1 MKGGPLMSIDR
12 RSLILKAAAQSF
24 AQFGYKATTMDLV
37 SKIANVGKGTIYTF
51 YSTKEELFA
60 EILHKA
66 LDEMNQILAQSI
78 QQSDS
83 FLENLFR
90 LLDDMLE
97 FRSDHELFIK
107 LAQEFRDIGTTQAM
121 EGILKMEG
129 LVKEALKQEIER
141 AIQHK
146 EVAPCD
152 TEIVAFMILRLYF
165 ALTTD
170 WSKFNKPLD
179 KEQIKVNMRLL
190 IAEGIMI

>member
-1 MKGGPLMSIDR
+1 MSVDR
-12 RSLILKAAAQSF
+12 RSLILKAATQSF

-51 YSTKEELFA
+51 YSTKEELFE
-60 EILHKA
+60 EILRKA
-66 LDEMNQILAQSI
+66 LDEMNHTLTLSI
-78 QQSDS
+78 QQGDS

-90 LLDDMLE
+90 LLDAMLE

-121 EGILKMEG
+121 EGILQMES
-129 LVKEALKQEIER
+129 LVKESLKQEIQR
-141 AIQHK
+141 AIDHK
-146 EVAPCD
+146 EVTPCD
-152 TEIVAFMILRLYF
+152 TDIVAFMILRLYF

-170 WSKFNKPLD
+170 WNKFNKPLD
-179 KEQIKVNMRLL
+179 KKQIKANMRML